1 MERIQILYGKS
12 NMKKV
17 RFMYVVH
24 FFENREELLNQLLGS
39 VPVVG
44 DPISIKGRKGKVT
57 GVNQVDDKH
66 VHVQITVEKAA
77 VKNKPTAADL
87 EKKKKR

>member
-1 MERIQILYGKS
+1 
-12 NMKKV
+12 
-17 RFMYVVH
+17 MYVVH
-24 FFENREELLNQLLGS
+24 FFENKVEILNQFLGS
-39 VPVVG
+39 VPAVG
-44 DPISIKGRKGKVT
+44 DSIAIKGRKGKVT

-87 EKKKKR
+87 AKKKKR